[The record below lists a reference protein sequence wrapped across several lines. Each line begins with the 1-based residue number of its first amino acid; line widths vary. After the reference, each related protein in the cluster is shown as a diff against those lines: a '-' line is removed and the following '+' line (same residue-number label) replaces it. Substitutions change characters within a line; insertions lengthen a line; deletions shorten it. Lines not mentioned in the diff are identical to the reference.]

1 MVLTRGTVINGLR
14 GNYTIE
20 KKELH
25 RGGMGIIH
33 IGRSGNGQVIV
44 VKEPLRK
51 SDGEDAIRLEKLK
64 VEAQILANLDHKNI
78 VKYIDE
84 CESGKTFYLIIEL
97 VPGEQLK
104 KLVNPSPRVKKPLS
118 EDETIFL
125 SLNLLDAVKYLHER
139 NIIHRDIKPQNIMKN
154 MNIKLIDFGTAKEGY
169 TQLLPHGHTRIY
181 TPGWSAPEQL
191 GGLVTPASD
200 LYAVGTTMFFLLTG
214 NEPRYYQTD
223 EQILL
228 KTPKEIN
235 PRVSKDISDIVKK
248 ALNKDMSKRYQL
260 ADDMIRA
267 IEGKSHIV
275 RAPSIECLGKRYLIK
290 KPIVI
295 GRRHPSDIIIP
306 DQKRFISKR
315 HATIYIDSGRF
326 WIEDMGSSNGTYVQK
341 KGTFKRI
348 KKHELKNNDVIA
360 LCYKHNLG
368 PYTTFTFHS

>member
-1 MVLTRGTVINGLR
+1 MVLTRGTVINGFR
-14 GNYTIE
+14 GSYTIE

-33 IGRSGNGQVIV
+33 IGRSGNGQVVV

-51 SDGEDAIRLEKLK
+51 LDGDDAIRLEKLK
-64 VEAQILANLDHKNI
+64 VEAEILANLDHKNI

-84 CESGKTFYLIIEL
+84 CESGKIFYLIIEL

-104 KLVNPSPRVKKPLS
+104 KLVNPSFGVRTPFS

-125 SLNLLDAVKYLHER
+125 SKKLLDAVKYLHER

-154 MNIKLIDFGTAKEGY
+154 MSVKLIDFGTAKSGY

-181 TPGWSAPEQL
+181 TPGWSAPEQE
-191 GGLVTPASD
+191 GGFVTPASD
-200 LYAVGTTMFFLLTG
+200 IYAIGNTMFFLLTG
-214 NEPRYYQTD
+214 DEPSQHQTTNPRD
-223 EQILL
+223 
-228 KTPKEIN
+228 IN
-235 PRVSKDISDIVKK
+235 PRISKDISDIVKK
-248 ALNKDMSKRYQL
+248 ALSKDTSKRYQL

-267 IEGKSHIV
+267 IEGKTHGARI
-275 RAPSIECLGKRYLIK
+275 PSIECLGKRYFIK

-315 HATIYIDSGRF
+315 HAIIYADSGRF
-326 WIEDMGSSNGTYVQK
+326 WIEDIGSSNGTYVK
-341 KGTFKRI
+341 KNRTFKRI
-348 KKHELKNNDVIA
+348 KKYELKNNDVIA
-360 LCYKHNLG
+360 LCYKHTLG
-368 PYTTFTFHS
+368 AYTTLTFHS